1 MEKTLDDTPYDADEM
16 HSRAMQKQQR
26 LHADVLQRTRWH
38 ERYNTFL
45 FFFMSV
51 VVFSIL
57 VRVWVSTVYDVM
69 LIEEHVGNKARR
81 MAQEEIMRE
90 FEHDYGFTQPISL
103 SYTRN
108 A

>member
-1 MEKTLDDTPYDADEM
+1 MFMEKQIEGLDEM
-16 HSRAMQKQQR
+16 HAREIKAQQK
-26 LHADVLQRTRWH
+26 LHSEALQRTRWH
-38 ERYNTFL
+38 ERCNAFL
-45 FFFMSV
+45 FFVTCV

-69 LIEEHVGNKARR
+69 LIEEHVANKAQRL
-81 MAQEEIMRE
+81 AQEQIMRE
-90 FEHDYGFTQPISL
+90 FEHEYGFTQQPISL